1 MSHQGVTAESPTVE
15 RDSHVWARNVAQ
27 RGDALELLRSLPD
40 ACAALAFF
48 DPQHR
53 DVLDKLKYGNEGARQ
68 IKRCKLPQMS
78 AGFIDTCCR
87 EIARVLVP
95 GGYCM
100 RWSDTFCLCEAH
112 HLRVA
117 DCLKCVDLISWDDE
131 RIPGGNGSRSRRC
144 GGYLLA
150 LQKRPIRARAT
161 WRDRGIRDHWSEKVD
176 RKIYPHV
183 HAKPVGLTERL
194 IAAVTLPGDLV
205 IDPAAGGFSVLH
217 AARRLGRE
225 FIGCDA
231 AFDPAIAEAP
241 R

>member
-1 MSHQGVTAESPTVE
+1 MPWLSSRLRIKAQMSHQDVTAEAPTAIPRYVQAF
-15 RDSHVWARNVAQ
+15 ARNVAQ

-112 HLRVA
+112 
-117 DCLKCVDLISWDDE
+117 
-131 RIPGGNGSRSRRC
+131 
-144 GGYLLA
+144 
-150 LQKRPIRARAT
+150 
-161 WRDRGIRDHWSEKVD
+161 
-176 RKIYPHV
+176 
-183 HAKPVGLTERL
+183 
-194 IAAVTLPGDLV
+194 
-205 IDPAAGGFSVLH
+205 
-217 AARRLGRE
+217 
-225 FIGCDA
+225 
-231 AFDPAIAEAP
+231 
-241 R
+241 

>member
-1 MSHQGVTAESPTVE
+1 MRTAPLL
-15 RDSHVWARNVAQ
+15 DRNVAQ
-27 RGDALELLRSLPD
+27 REDALELLRSLPD
-40 ACAALAFF
+40 SSAALAFF

-53 DVLDKLKYGNEGARQ
+53 DVLDKLAYGNEGARQ
-68 IKRCKLPQMS
+68 RERCKLPAMS
-78 AGFIDTCCR
+78 RDYIDSCCR

-95 GGYCM
+95 SGYCM
-100 RWSDTFCLCEAH
+100 CWVDTYGLCEAH

-117 DCLKCVDLISWDDE
+117 DCLKCVDLIAWDNL
-131 RIPGGNGSRSRRC
+131 RPGMAKRTRHC
-144 GGYLLA
+144 GDYLWA
-150 LQKRPIRARAT
+150 MQRPPLIARN
-161 WRDRGIRDHWSEKVD
+161 WRDHGIRNRWPEKVD
-176 RKIYPHV
+176 RKVHPHV
-183 HAKPVGLTERL
+183 KPVGLIERL
-194 IAAVTLPGDLV
+194 IAAATLPGDLV